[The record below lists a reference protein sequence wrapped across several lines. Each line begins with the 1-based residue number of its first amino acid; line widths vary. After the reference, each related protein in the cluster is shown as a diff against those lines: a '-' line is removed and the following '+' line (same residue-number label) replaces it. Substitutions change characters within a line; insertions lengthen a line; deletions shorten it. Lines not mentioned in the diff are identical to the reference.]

1 MPIQNLQHRKP
12 RTSSHL
18 IIQNSLWVPPD
29 SCLIDFLNRDI
40 QYKKFFINVPSLFNW
55 MFWAFKSII
64 PDATLAKMSVVGTGR
79 RAIHKALGP
88 YINDDK
94 LPRRYG
100 GQAQDF

>member
-1 MPIQNLQHRKP
+1 
-12 RTSSHL
+12 
-18 IIQNSLWVPPD
+18 
-29 SCLIDFLNRDI
+29 
-40 QYKKFFINVPSLFNW
+40 

-64 PDATLAKMSVVGTGR
+64 PDTTLAKMSVVGTGHR
-79 RAIHKALGP
+79 TIHKALGP